1 MYVTLSSM
9 KGEPLPFCSTAPF
22 AERFY
27 TVAATI
33 YVKML
38 YPVHNITTV
47 ILSINLSNCPS
58 GLHDYVLQQNCIAHH
73 RGIDAGARSPRCPC

>member
-9 KGEPLPFCSTAPF
+9 KGEPLPFWSTAPF

-47 ILSINLSNCPS
+47 VLSINLSNCPS
-58 GLHDYVLQQNCIAHH
+58 GLHDYVLQQNCVAHH